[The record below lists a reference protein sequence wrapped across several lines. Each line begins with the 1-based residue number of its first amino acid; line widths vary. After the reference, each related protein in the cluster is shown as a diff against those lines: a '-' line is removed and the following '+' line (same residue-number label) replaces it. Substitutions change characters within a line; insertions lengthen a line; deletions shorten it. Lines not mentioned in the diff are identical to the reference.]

1 MENTIVDRRWTFVI
15 LIVATIIQIMFLHY
29 LAPGRVGLCGG
40 ATFSA
45 IAGVLAL
52 VVVGI
57 ISVVVFS
64 VVVTIVGGGGF
75 IVVDVVALVVVAGA
89 DVVVVRG
96 GGGGGGLGGGG
107 CDATT
112 FDCWPPA

>member
-1 MENTIVDRRWTFVI
+1 MENTIVDRQWTFVI
-15 LIVATIIQIMFLHY
+15 LNVATIIQIMFLHY

-45 IAGVLAL
+45 TARVIAL
-52 VVVGI
+52 VVVRI
-57 ISVVVFS
+57 ISVVACS

-75 IVVDVVALVVVAGA
+75 IVVDVVALVVVVVDA
-89 DVVVVRG
+89 VVVVARG
-96 GGGGGGLGGGG
+96 GVGGGGLGGGG

-112 FDCWPPA
+112 FD